1 MANLQKGE
9 ASFIA
14 ANGQTYVLVL
24 DFNAFAEA
32 EDAADMDIDALLKAV
47 APVIDEMTG
56 LVTRMPRVKH
66 LGALLQGALAANHPG
81 LTKRE
86 VRNLLHEEGC
96 GEALGKA
103 LSGAMP
109 KPKIAS
115 AEGKAQPAPGTGTKR
130 KRTGRPKG

>member
-9 ASFIA
+9 ASFTA

-32 EDAADMDIDALLKAV
+32 EDAADMEIDALLKKI
-47 APVIDEMTG
+47 APVVDDKSGVVI
-56 LVTRMPRVKH
+56 RMPRVKH
-66 LGALLQGALAANHPG
+66 LGALLQGALAANHAG
-81 LTKRE
+81 MSKRD

-103 LSGAMP
+103 LSAAMP
-109 KPKIAS
+109 KPKDAS
-115 AEGKAQPAPGTGTKR
+115 AEGKARSGAGTGTKR
-130 KRTGRPKG
+130 KRTGRNKG